1 MSRKKIKQ
9 DAAQIEGAPLQSTA
23 DAQGEAPATVEQ
35 LLTNINEQLTM
46 ANQQRN
52 QGNILLKDQ
61 PMQMRAADTR
71 TNTFGGL

>member
-1 MSRKKIKQ
+1 
-9 DAAQIEGAPLQSTA
+9 
-23 DAQGEAPATVEQ
+23 
-35 LLTNINEQLTM
+35 M